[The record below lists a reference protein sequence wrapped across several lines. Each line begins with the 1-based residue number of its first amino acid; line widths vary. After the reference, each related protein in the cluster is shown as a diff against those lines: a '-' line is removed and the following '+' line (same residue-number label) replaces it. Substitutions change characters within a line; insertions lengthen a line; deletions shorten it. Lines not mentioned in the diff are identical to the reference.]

1 LLLFGMRSA
10 GVYPGYFGWTAR
22 GDADKVDDA
31 AEAEEEAAND
41 AALATEEPQTPFEPA
56 DKGEPF

>member
-1 LLLFGMRSA
+1 MRSA